1 MAIKTFAAIDVGSFE
16 LTMKVYEMNGKSP
29 LRRIDRISRRLD
41 LGADTFADG
50 KISNEKMDELCK
62 TLKEF
67 DKIMK
72 AYRVDA
78 YQAYGTSA
86 IRETENMTIVLDQ
99 IEQRTGIRVEP
110 LSNSEQRFLGYK
122 SIAARGEEFQK
133 TIEEKTAI
141 LDIGGGSIQISL
153 FDNDTLV
160 STQNILLGVLRI
172 QEYIHRFDVKPSAV
186 EDFIVEMAMAQLGSY
201 KKLYLKDRTIQ
212 TLIVI
217 DDYVSPLAQRLPSF
231 EKGGTVEYSVFYELI
246 RELRE
251 SGSAKIG
258 TKYGI
263 SEDKMSL
270 ASISAVLTDCIAKLM
285 GATKIWIS
293 GATLCDGIAYD
304 YAESQNLFKGNHDFE
319 QDIIACA
326 KNISKRYMG
335 SRKRSETL
343 ENISGTIFD
352 SLKKVHGLGKR
363 ERLYLQLAAILHDC
377 GRYISMT
384 NLGENSY
391 NIIMA
396 TEMIGLSHTERVIVA
411 SVARFYHS
419 KFQYDNPAGI
429 GEGLDRAGYLT
440 VAKLTAILRLAAG
453 LDRSHKQKLIG
464 LKAAW
469 KEKQLILS
477 VDTTADITMERGFF
491 EETKEFFVEVFHIE
505 PILKQRKVY

>member
-16 LTMKVYEMNGKSP
+16 LTMKIFELNGRSP
-29 LRRIDRISRRLD
+29 IREIDRISRRLE
-41 LGADTFADG
+41 LGADTFAEG
-50 KISNEKMDELCK
+50 KISNEKVDELCR

-72 AYRVDA
+72 AYKVDA
-78 YQAYGTSA
+78 YKAFGTSA
-86 IRETENMTIVLDQ
+86 IRETENGIILLDQ

-122 SIAARGEEFQK
+122 SIAARGEAFQK

-186 EDFIVEMAMAQLGSY
+186 EAFILEMAMAQLGSY

-212 TLIVI
+212 TLIII
-217 DDYVSPLAQRLPSF
+217 DDYLSPLALKHPTF
-231 EKGGTVEYSVFYELI
+231 EKGCTVDYPAFQNMLGQM
-246 RELRE
+246 RE
-251 SGSAKIG
+251 SNPALVANRF
-258 TKYGI
+258 GI
-263 SEDKMSL
+263 SEDKLSL
-270 ASISAVLTDCIAKLM
+270 AGISAVLTDCIASLM

-304 YAESQNLFKGNHDFE
+304 YAETHNLIKSNHDFE
-319 QDIIACA
+319 KDIIACA
-326 KNISKRYMG
+326 HNISKRYMG

-343 ENISGTIFD
+343 ENITGTIFD

-363 ERLYLQLAAILHDC
+363 EKLYLQLAAILHDC
-377 GRYISMT
+377 GRYISMV

-396 TEMIGLSHTERVIVA
+396 TEIIGLSHTERVIVA

-419 KFQYDNPAGI
+419 KFQYDNPGGI

-440 VAKLTAILRLAAG
+440 VAKLTAILRVAAG

-464 LKAAW
+464 LKANW

-477 VDTTADITMERGFF
+477 VDTTADLTLERGFF
-491 EETKEFFVEVFHIE
+491 EETKEFFTEVFHIE
-505 PILKQRKVY
+505 LLLKQRKVY

>member
-231 EKGGTVEYSVFYELI
+231 ETTSF
-246 RELRE
+246 
-251 SGSAKIG
+251 
-258 TKYGI
+258 
-263 SEDKMSL
+263 
-270 ASISAVLTDCIAKLM
+270 
-285 GATKIWIS
+285 
-293 GATLCDGIAYD
+293 
-304 YAESQNLFKGNHDFE
+304 
-319 QDIIACA
+319 
-326 KNISKRYMG
+326 
-335 SRKRSETL
+335 L
-343 ENISGTIFD
+343 EG
-352 SLKKVHGLGKR
+352 
-363 ERLYLQLAAILHDC
+363 
-377 GRYISMT
+377 
-384 NLGENSY
+384 
-391 NIIMA
+391 
-396 TEMIGLSHTERVIVA
+396 
-411 SVARFYHS
+411 
-419 KFQYDNPAGI
+419 
-429 GEGLDRAGYLT
+429 
-440 VAKLTAILRLAAG
+440 
-453 LDRSHKQKLIG
+453 
-464 LKAAW
+464 
-469 KEKQLILS
+469 
-477 VDTTADITMERGFF
+477 
-491 EETKEFFVEVFHIE
+491 
-505 PILKQRKVY
+505 